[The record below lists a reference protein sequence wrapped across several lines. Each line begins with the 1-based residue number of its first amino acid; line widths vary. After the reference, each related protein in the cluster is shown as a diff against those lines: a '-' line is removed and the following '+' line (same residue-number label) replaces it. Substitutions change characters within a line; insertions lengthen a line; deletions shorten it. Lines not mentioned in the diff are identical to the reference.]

1 MACCCCNNNTH
12 TQRETREHRL
22 HYYNNTHTEE
32 GTMFYHHSNP
42 FVDFTHHPVEHHRQR
57 NSAQAVP
64 TQRHHPPHR
73 PKRVWEQTQAA
84 AEGVAEPPN
93 PASVP
98 VPVPTAAAQE
108 EAATSKP
115 ETPTFD
121 GLQGVELCRAVC
133 AWLMATA
140 PKTGRDAESRLA
152 AGEERLARL
161 VHTLSTAG
169 LLTGTA
175 ETAKCVEDFCAFL
188 QGRYFDG
195 ITTDEHG
202 TEARSRARN
211 NNRLVEQLCS
221 EQQFRAMADSMP
233 RPADGNGPQDREE
246 EPSDQAEPDC
256 MVVEEPAGTRDA
268 PEVEEIE
275 VLEESGEDES
285 EEEGEEIALEEEPD
299 DAAQEEEE
307 EDDDGD
313 DEEEEEE
320 EQEQEEQEEE
330 EEKEEEQEQ
339 GQEQEE
345 ARSVSPEQYWYAQQL
360 QQRQAQEDAD
370 ALTRQRRCYQRHV
383 QQQRQ
388 QRQAQEHAEALARQ
402 RRRYSDPFAA
412 YHQQHPLFSS
422 ARPVGA
428 WGVPQ
433 SRPRATIDRTRG
445 GLGSFG
451 FPVMLY

>member
-1 MACCCCNNNTH
+1 
-12 TQRETREHRL
+12 
-22 HYYNNTHTEE
+22 
-32 GTMFYHHSNP
+32 MFYHHSNP

-57 NSAQAVP
+57 NSAHAVP

-73 PKRVWEQTQAA
+73 PKRIWEPTQAA
-84 AEGVAEPPN
+84 AEGVAEPPK

-256 MVVEEPAGTRDA
+256 MVVEEPADTRDA

-299 DAAQEEEE
+299 DAAEEEEEEE
-307 EDDDGD
+307 EDDGD
-313 DEEEEEE
+313 DEEEE

-330 EEKEEEQEQ
+330 EEKEEGEEQEQ

-428 WGVPQ
+428 WGVPR